1 MKYFYSV
8 REDFIEK
15 KEKEEYIP
23 LDSKNNKYFL
33 IGKKRKEILKRLYWN
48 QVSLSYKDNISKY
61 TTYHSS
67 EKRFHSYI
75 IARNFLAI
83 PKNILKN
90 IPVNYFLP
98 IISILR

>member
-33 IGKKRKEILKRLYWN
+33 IGKKRKEILKRLY
-48 QVSLSYKDNISKY
+48 
-61 TTYHSS
+61 
-67 EKRFHSYI
+67 
-75 IARNFLAI
+75 
-83 PKNILKN
+83 
-90 IPVNYFLP
+90 
-98 IISILR
+98 